1 MLCVAKD
8 DALTGRETNS
18 VRLRR
23 GGNSRRDRESPFSQT
38 LWYGSDAESGGL

>member
-23 GGNSRRDRESPFSQT
+23 GAIPVGIANRLSHKRYDTEVMRNQ
-38 LWYGSDAESGGL
+38 GA